1 MSRFP
6 LVLGV
11 LCALLAGACES
22 SERHLLEAPADN
34 VRLRA
39 IQTRAFDTTDERLV
53 MRSVIGTLQDLGFVI
68 DDANSNLGIISGTK
82 LDGYLLRMMV
92 TVKRRGEKQTT
103 VRASAQFGRKMVT
116 DPETYQKFFTALSKS
131 MFLTAHDV
139 E

>member
-11 LCALLAGACES
+11 LFALLAGACES
-22 SERHLLEAPADN
+22 SQRHLLQAPEDA
-34 VRLRA
+34 VKLRA
-39 IQTRAFDTTDERLV
+39 IQTRVFDTTDETLV

-82 LDGYLLRMMV
+82 LEGYALRMMV
-92 TVKRRGEKQTT
+92 TVKRRGEQQTA
-103 VRASAQFGRKMVT
+103 VRASAQYGRQMVT

>member
-1 MSRFP
+1 MTRFP
-6 LVLGV
+6 LVLGI
-11 LCALLAGACES
+11 LCALLGGACES
-22 SERHLLEAPADN
+22 SERHLLEAPEDN

-103 VRASAQFGRKMVT
+103 VRASAQFGRQMVT

-139 E
+139 Q

>member
-22 SERHLLEAPADN
+22 SERHLLEAPDDN

-103 VRASAQFGRKMVT
+103 VRASAQFGRQMVT

>member
-6 LVLGV
+6 LVLGI

-103 VRASAQFGRKMVT
+103 VRASAQFGRQMVT